1 MEGISRSM
9 RKGVMRCVQDVVGK
23 KKLLF
28 QLEYG
33 QKKDMSS
40 SLLQFLFLKEQV
52 DMDDPE
58 SKLPDKEKGE
68 LLIIDGDTDVE
79 EP

>member
-1 MEGISRSM
+1 ML
-9 RKGVMRCVQDVVGK
+9 GK
-23 KKLLF
+23 NKLLVK
-28 QLEYG
+28 YKDG
-33 QKKDMSS
+33 KKKDMSS

-58 SKLPDKEKGE
+58 SNLPDKEKGE